1 MKIRTLIVDD
11 MALARRRIRRY
22 LKKDSEIEIIGEC
35 TNGQEAITAI
45 KGLNPDLVF
54 LDVQMPEIDGFHVLK
69 SISEDNQSMPTV
81 IFVTAYDQFAIRAF
95 EVNAF
100 DYLFKPFSVERLEKT
115 LERAKEQIRK
125 QDSLTSDEKLLSLL
139 TELKAETKYLK
150 RLAVKEKGKI
160 IFVPTDEIDFIE
172 AQGNYLQLD
181 MGRHSHLI
189 RMRLHLLEKKL
200 DATKFVRIHRSTIVN
215 IDRVKEMHPLF
226 NGDQTVI
233 MKSEK
238 KLTMSRNYREKLKSL
253 MEDY

>member
-1 MKIRTLIVDD
+1 

-100 DYLFKPFSVERLEKT
+100 DYLLKPFSVERLEKT

-125 QDSLTSDEKLLSLL
+125 QDSLT
-139 TELKAETKYLK
+139 
-150 RLAVKEKGKI
+150 
-160 IFVPTDEIDFIE
+160 
-172 AQGNYLQLD
+172 
-181 MGRHSHLI
+181 
-189 RMRLHLLEKKL
+189 
-200 DATKFVRIHRSTIVN
+200 
-215 IDRVKEMHPLF
+215 
-226 NGDQTVI
+226 
-233 MKSEK
+233 
-238 KLTMSRNYREKLKSL
+238 
-253 MEDY
+253 

>member
-1 MKIRTLIVDD
+1 

-45 KGLNPDLVF
+45 KELNPDLVF
-54 LDVQMPEIDGFHVLK
+54 LDVQMPETDGFNVLN
-69 SISEDNQSMPTV
+69 SISEGNQSMPTV

-100 DYLFKPFSVERLEKT
+100 DYLLKPFSVERLEKT

-125 QDSLTSDEKLLSLL
+125 QDNLTSDEKLLSLL
-139 TELKAETKYLK
+139 TELKEETKYL
-150 RLAVKEKGKI
+150 RRVAVKEKGKI

-181 MGRHSHLI
+181 MGNHSHLI
-189 RMRLHLLEKKL
+189 RMRLHLLEQKL
-200 DATKFVRIHRSTIVN
+200 DATKFVRIHRSTIIN

-238 KLTMSRNYREKLKSL
+238 RLTMTRNYREKLKSL

>member
-1 MKIRTLIVDD
+1 

-45 KGLNPDLVF
+45 KGLNPDLIF
-54 LDVQMPEIDGFHVLK
+54 LDVQMPETDGFNVLN
-69 SISEDNQSMPTV
+69 SISEGNQSMPTV

-100 DYLFKPFSVERLEKT
+100 DYLLKPFSVERLEKT

-125 QDSLTSDEKLLSLL
+125 QDNLTSDEKLLSLL
-139 TELKAETKYLK
+139 TELKEETKYL
-150 RLAVKEKGKI
+150 RRVAVKEKGKI

-181 MGRHSHLI
+181 MGNHSHLI
-189 RMRLHLLEKKL
+189 RMRLHLLEQKL
-200 DATKFVRIHRSTIVN
+200 DATKFVRIHRSTIIN

-238 KLTMSRNYREKLKSL
+238 RLTMSRNYREKLKSL